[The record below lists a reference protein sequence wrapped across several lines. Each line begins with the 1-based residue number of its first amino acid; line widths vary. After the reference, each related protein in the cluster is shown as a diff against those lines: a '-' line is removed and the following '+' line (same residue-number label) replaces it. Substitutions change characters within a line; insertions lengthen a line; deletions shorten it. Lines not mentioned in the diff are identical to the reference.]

1 VAPGTWS
8 DFYTFLRTNAD
19 ASPLPMVP
27 IAYPVRLVM
36 AVVLTAWGGLTNR
49 RWTVPI
55 AAGLAIP
62 ALYQLSYLPLWL
74 GVIGIEWPLR
84 LPHARRVIRLLPRWS
99 LGQPSAV
106 SARQPRPLG
115 RG

>member
-1 VAPGTWS
+1 
-8 DFYTFLRTNAD
+8 
-19 ASPLPMVP
+19 MVP

-36 AVVLTAWGGLTNR
+36 AIALTAWGGLTGR

-62 ALYQLSYLPLWL
+62 ALYTLSYLPLWL

-84 LPHARRVIRLLPRWS
+84 LPQARRVVRLLPRWS
-99 LGQPSAV
+99 LGSREQAQFRCPGRLV
-106 SARQPRPLG
+106 GARAQGIGG
-115 RG
+115 RTQGLRQRSGL